1 MHKKLPLSGSEPLF
15 DEKFYGT
22 PRGIASFNC
31 YAYAINEHKS
41 QPGSKLQP
49 GDLSHQSSGGDST
62 SCAFLVNRVLA
73 DNKRRGIKAVK
84 PAAKCPAGYYKI
96 MTVQDPGSDF
106 HFYRQSGNII
116 YRMRPKDTIKTVAR
130 DFRVPMANIV
140 TATQK
145 PAPGHLVVIKRAGTF
160 SHKQGL
166 ATGPLLR
173 DAKGHTI
180 PDPRFANR
188 TYGDLN
194 YTTFCGAM
202 CVRAEGINATPAET
216 NELRMLMRH
225 RLAKI
230 ANDPKAVTR
239 ASSGTRRPAGTP
251 MQTV

>member
-1 MHKKLPLSGSEPLF
+1 
-15 DEKFYGT
+15 
-22 PRGIASFNC
+22 
-31 YAYAINEHKS
+31 
-41 QPGSKLQP
+41 
-49 GDLSHQSSGGDST
+49 
-62 SCAFLVNRVLA
+62 
-73 DNKRRGIKAVK
+73 
-84 PAAKCPAGYYKI
+84 
-96 MTVQDPGSDF
+96 
-106 HFYRQSGNII
+106 
-116 YRMRPKDTIKTVAR
+116 
-130 DFRVPMANIV
+130 MANIV

-173 DAKGHTI
+173 DAEGHTI

-188 TYGDLN
+188 NYGDLN

-230 ANDPKAVTR
+230 ANDPKAITR